1 MSLAIQITTDI
12 VIHEV
17 TETTRLK
24 LSHGDTLGTTS
35 FVLTTETVRSGAGEG
50 TRRPAEEKPRP
61 SIDNAASSES
71 DDHLLSQLKEVRP
84 SEEGT
89 QPGPGYYYHQHVPR
103 HAVKGIL

>member
-1 MSLAIQITTDI
+1 M

-35 FVLTTETVRSGAGEG
+35 FVLTTETIRSGAGEG
-50 TRRPAEEKPRP
+50 SRHAAEERPRP
-61 SIDNAASSES
+61 TTIDIEEIAEPE
-71 DDHLLSQLKEVRP
+71 DELMSQMKEVR
-84 SEEGT
+84 
-89 QPGPGYYYHQHVPR
+89 QPEDSAQSDSRYSYHHHITR